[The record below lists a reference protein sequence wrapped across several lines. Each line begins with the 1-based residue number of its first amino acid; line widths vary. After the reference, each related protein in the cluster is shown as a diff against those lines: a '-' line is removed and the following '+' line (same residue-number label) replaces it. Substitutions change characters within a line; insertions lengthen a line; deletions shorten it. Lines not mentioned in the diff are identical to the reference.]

1 MLNFKHINT
10 LKPFDWLLIGGIIFV
25 NFLYAILEQELDAIG
40 SLAAVSGVVCVVL
53 VARGNI
59 FNYLF
64 GIINV
69 SLYAWISFK
78 AGLYGDAALNA
89 LYYFPMQF
97 IGWYS
102 WIGRRREEESVT
114 IVARRLR
121 VKERASLALFS
132 IVITVLV
139 AVALHYFKDPQP
151 LKDSATTVLSI
162 IAMFLMVRRF
172 MEQWVLWVIVNLISV
187 TMWIIALS
195 NGESHAALM
204 ILMWIFYLA
213 NSLNG
218 WVTWLKLSQN
228 TQKENLQL

>member
-1 MLNFKHINT
+1 MVTFNHINT
-10 LKPFDWLLIGGIIFV
+10 LKPFDWLLIGGIILV
-25 NFLYAILEQELDAIG
+25 NFLYAILEQELDVIG
-40 SLAAVSGVVCVVL
+40 SLAAVTGVVCVVL
-53 VARGNI
+53 VAKGNI

-64 GIINV
+64 GFVNV

-102 WIGRRREEESVT
+102 WIGCRREEESVT
-114 IVARRLR
+114 IVARRM
-121 VKERASLALFS
+121 KTKDRAALALFS
-132 IVITVLV
+132 LVITVLV
-139 AVALHYFKDPQP
+139 AFVLRYFKDPQP

-172 MEQWVLWVIVNLISV
+172 MEQWVLWVVVNLISV

-195 NGESHAALM
+195 NGESHSALM

-218 WVTWLKLSQN
+218 WITWLRLSQS
-228 TQKENLQL
+228 TQKENMQL